1 MNPLIGS
8 SLIGAGSSLLNGV
21 ANAVFGDIN
30 TKRQIRANKE
40 LARYQNDLNIQNWN
54 MQNEYNLP
62 KNQMQR
68 FADAGLN
75 PNLIYGQ
82 SNTAGDVGNVN
93 VGSVDASLPLQDS
106 VMNAV
111 NLAMGLRQLHA
122 DIRLKGE
129 QADNVQAQTEWT
141 TEKIISEQLNHDLQK
156 WDARLKEA
164 TEKGILSDNQ
174 LKKFE
179 SQVFWDKWRLQR
191 EGMQYNNLLLKM
203 NREKILNDMVFGWTK
218 FKSDNQNWQ
227 KDYNLRSRQVDFYQD
242 TEFPIKYAD
251 LIWRKR
257 AYYDRNIDYHQGS
270 QFAPLFNKLERG
282 VQDMIDGL
290 NSLVSKVPKFW

>member
-21 ANAVFGDIN
+21 ANAIFGDIN

-40 LARYQNDLNIQNWN
+40 LAKYQNDLNIQNWN

-111 NLAMGLRQLHA
+111 NLAMGLRQMHA
-122 DIRLKGE
+122 DIRQKDA
-129 QADNVQAQTEWT
+129 QTDNVQAQTEWT

-179 SQVFWDKWRLQR
+179 TQVFWDKWRLQQ

-203 NREKILNDMVFGWTK
+203 NREKILNDIVFGWTK
-218 FKSDNQNWQ
+218 FKSDNEQWK
-227 KDYNLRSRQVDFYQD
+227 KDYNLRNDIFQHQKDVDDIRFAGDAYRK
-242 TEFPIKYAD
+242 KYF
-251 LIWRKR
+251 
-257 AYYDRNIDYHQGS
+257 YDRGYDYTNSG
-270 QFAPLFNKLERG
+270 PLSPLINAITRG
-282 VQDMIDGL
+282 VADIGDFL
-290 NSLVSKVPKFW
+290 KNIKLW

>member
-1 MNPLIGS
+1 MDPIVGS
-8 SLIGAGSSLLNGV
+8 SLVGAGSSILNGIS
-21 ANAVFGDIN
+21 NALFGDMN

-111 NLAMGLRQLHA
+111 NLVMGLRQMHA
-122 DIRLKGE
+122 DIK
-129 QADNVQAQTEWT
+129 QKDAQTDNVKAQTDWT
-141 TEKIISEQLNHDLQK
+141 NEKIITEQLEQMLKRKDGLIKDAQK
-156 WDARLKEA
+156 TGLYR
-164 TEKGILSDNQ
+164 DNF
-174 LKKFE
+174 LKKLEIDNFA
-179 SQVFWDKWRLQR
+179 DKWNLTKQN
-191 EGMQYNNLLLKM
+191 MQYNNLLLYW
-203 NREKILNDMVFGWTK
+203 NRKKILNDMVFPWAK
-218 FKSDNQNWQ
+218 MQSDNSNWQ
-227 KDYNLRSRQVDFYQD
+227 KDYNLRSSQVDFYQN
-242 TEFPIKYAD
+242 TEFPV
-251 LIWRKR
+251 R
-257 AYYDRNIDYHQGS
+257 
-270 QFAPLFNKLERG
+270 FAPDIFRKKYYFDKGVDYSNAGWQTQLF
-282 VQDMIDGL
+282 QMIKPSIQSIADAINGFTDWL
-290 NSLVSKVPKFW
+290 KK